1 MKKTAIKKRIPKDY
15 ILDSLCSKVVRMMSG
30 GFCKRCWLRGKQT
43 KPVDWHTLHWSH
55 FRPRRYK
62 RTRWIIDNATAL
74 CCGCHRL
81 LDDDSILKDEFFF
94 ELIGA
99 NRWQELKK
107 LSLSTDYK
115 TKPDREKIKADLKEK
130 VLLLEVE

>member
-1 MKKTAIKKRIPKDY
+1 MKKTAIKKKLPKDY
-15 ILDSLCSKVVRMMSG
+15 VLDSLCSQVVRMMSG
-30 GFCKRCWLRGKQT
+30 GYCKRCWILGRQT

-81 LDDDSILKDEFFF
+81 LDDDSIEKNEFFHRLLGNDRF
-94 ELIGA
+94 NELYF
-99 NRWQELKK
+99 
-107 LSLSTDYK
+107 LSLNTLAP
-115 TKPDREKIKADLKEK
+115 KPDREAIKASLKEK
-130 VLLLEVE
+130 IKYLEVE